1 MLSFHLLI
9 LGGICMI
16 KYILRRLL
24 MMIPVL
30 LGVSI
35 LIFLLV
41 NSIPGD
47 PASYALG
54 ADATQEQIDSFNESI
69 GYYDP
74 LPVRYVNY
82 MKNLLRFDFGTSYV
96 SKLAVLDELG
106 AKVPISIIVAFTAIL
121 GSLLVGIPLG
131 ILSAV
136 KQYSL
141 LDIIPT
147 SLAICLASAPSFWL
161 GLLLMLEFSMKLQL
175 LPSFGVEKPG
185 WFILPMLTLVAI
197 YGSNQMRLTR
207 SSMLETIRQDYINT
221 VRAKGATER
230 VVIWRHAL
238 KNALL
243 PVITAAGN
251 NFGILLGGAIVTE
264 TLFSLPGLGTFI
276 VNGVKQKDV
285 PVVMGGTLTL
295 AALFAF
301 IMLAVDIIYAYADPR
316 VKARYKKMK

>member
-1 MLSFHLLI
+1 MIPILIGVSLLI
-9 LGGICMI
+9 
-16 KYILRRLL
+16 
-24 MMIPVL
+24 
-30 LGVSI
+30 
-35 LIFLLV
+35 FFLV
-41 NSIPGD
+41 NSVPGD

-54 ADATQEQIDSFNESI
+54 ADATAEQIQAFNESI

-74 LPVRYVNY
+74 VPVRYLNY
-82 MKNLLRFDFGTSYV
+82 MKGLLRFDFGRSYV
-96 SKLAVLDELG
+96 SRLPVLEELSV
-106 AKVPISIIVAFTAIL
+106 KVPISVIVAFTAIA
-121 GSLLVGIPLG
+121 GSLLVGIPIG
-131 ILSAV
+131 VLSAV

-147 SLAICLASAPSFWL
+147 SIAICLASAPSFWV
-161 GLLLMLEFSMKLQL
+161 GLLLMLQFSLKMQL

-185 WFILPMLTLVAI
+185 WFVLPMLTLVAI

-207 SSMLETIRQDYINT
+207 SSMLETIRQDYIST
-221 VRAKGATER
+221 VRAKGATES

-251 NFGILLGGAIVTE
+251 NFGVLLGGAIVTE

-295 AALFAF
+295 ATLFAF
-301 IMLAVDIIYAYADPR
+301 VMLAVDIIYAYADPR
-316 VKARYKKMK
+316 VKARYQRMR